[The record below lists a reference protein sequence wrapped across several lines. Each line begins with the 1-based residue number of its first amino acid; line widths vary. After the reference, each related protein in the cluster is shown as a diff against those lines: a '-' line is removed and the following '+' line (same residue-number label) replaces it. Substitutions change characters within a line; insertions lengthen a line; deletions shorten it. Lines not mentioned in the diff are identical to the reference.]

1 MVNTN
6 DRIALAVGATAGIAV
21 IALLAVLRSDSFVR
35 RRRDSGDA
43 GRSARYQFDRWDN
56 EGGSIPEDSVASG
69 PPERA
74 GRHA

>member
-1 MVNTN
+1 MNTN

-21 IALLAVLRSDSFVR
+21 IALLALLRSDSLGR
-35 RRRDSGDA
+35 RRRDGGDD

-56 EGGSIPEDSVASG
+56 EGGSIPEDIVASG
-69 PPERA
+69 GPERA